1 MTPEGHSAAFAVVEV
16 AGSLPSWYAARLLR
30 SLGGRITRVVPPGG
44 ISVEPGD
51 QPTERLLHAHEN
63 VLTLDLHDAGAR
75 EQLHDELAHADVLL
89 LGARPAT
96 AEAWGL
102 DPASAARRH
111 PRLIHAWITGMG
123 TGTGLADRAAHDV
136 NAQSLSGLLAL
147 ELAAAG
153 DARQPAIPA
162 VDIATALHA
171 ALAAVDLLR
180 RRDLGQPGP
189 YRCEISMLD
198 SAIALVAAWA
208 PMLFLGETEV
218 LTQPPG
224 YGLFQ
229 TSDGQT
235 LAVGALEG
243 WQRAR
248 ILAAAGAPA
257 EKNPTLAQ
265 IAGAIR
271 TQPAALWLDLADSDR
286 LAITPVLSAAEA
298 LDDQH
303 IRARLLVDCDPADP
317 WQRLF
322 VPVTRSEKRLAGNL
336 SSMLRTAADEVCGRA
351 RQ

>member
-1 MTPEGHSAAFAVVEV
+1 VSADGRPATFAVVEV
-16 AGSLPSWYAARLLR
+16 AGSLPSWYTARLLR

-51 QPTERLLHAHEN
+51 QATERLLHAHEN

-75 EQLHDELAHADVLL
+75 EQLHGELARADVLL
-89 LGARPAT
+89 LGTRPAT

-123 TGTGLADRAAHDV
+123 TGTGLADQAAHDV

-147 ELAAAG
+147 ALGAAG
-153 DARQPAIPA
+153 DAGQSATPA
-162 VDIATALHA
+162 VDIATALYA

-180 RRDLGQPGP
+180 RRDLGVPGP

-208 PMLFLGETEV
+208 PMLFLGETDV
-218 LTQPPG
+218 LAQPPG
-224 YGLFQ
+224 YGLYQ

-257 EKNPTLAQ
+257 EENPTLAQ
-265 IAGAIR
+265 IADAIR
-271 TQPAALWLDLADSDR
+271 AHPAALWLNLAGSDR

-298 LDDQH
+298 LNDQH
-303 IRARLLVDCDPADP
+303 ISARLRVDGDPADP
-317 WQRLF
+317 WRRLF
-322 VPVTRSEKRLAGNL
+322 VPVTRSESKLSGDL
-336 SSMLRTAADEVCGRA
+336 SSMLRNAADEVCGRA
-351 RQ
+351 KQ